1 MEAILQLLILIDRL
15 YCSGFDICLLTAEVV
30 FGERKG
36 TNKYYP
42 PDYDP
47 RKGGLNKW
55 QGVHALRERARKLH
69 MGILIIRFEMPFNVW
84 CEGCE
89 NHIGMGVRYNA
100 EKTKVGNFYSTPIFQ
115 FRMKC
120 HLCDNYFEIRT
131 DPKNFDY
138 EIISGLRRQEKR
150 WDMSQNDQVV
160 PVDRET
166 SNKLSTDAMYKLE
179 HSELDHEKLK
189 SALPQLDQLE
199 TFQKRW
205 KDDFALNQELRNVFR
220 TRKKEINNEK
230 AVDDAL
236 LKKSS
241 LDIELVKET
250 ESDRKLASMMT
261 SYRTVST
268 GREKHVAKLLEIE
281 KRDIFDKEKAS
292 NSSDL
297 SLIIG
302 KFEKPQQIQ
311 KLEQCVLVS
320 RNREKISKLDQQL
333 DKCVQAIK
341 GAVRCR
347 GIVDASIGKNED
359 IIARNSLSE
368 SDERSLFCSE
378 LYDKSSRN
386 DDVAQRQMQADKSAG
401 SVALLSTVC
410 ESNTLPS
417 GLDMLQSY
425 ATASSESSSD

>member
-1 MEAILQLLILIDRL
+1 M
-15 YCSGFDICLLTAEVV
+15 
-30 FGERKG
+30 GERKG

-84 CEGCE
+84 CEG
-89 NHIGMGVRYNA
+89 
-100 EKTKVGNFYSTPIFQ
+100 TPIFQ

-347 GIVDASIGKNED
+347 GIVDAK
-359 IIARNSLSE
+359 
-368 SDERSLFCSE
+368 
-378 LYDKSSRN
+378 LYGKSSRN
-386 DDVAQRQMQADKSAG
+386 DDVEQRQMQADKSAG

-410 ESNTLPS
+410 ESNTLPKKW
-417 GLDMLQSY
+417 LKTDL
-425 ATASSESSSD
+425 EKHRWNIERKHDRWLL